1 MKENDSVGNIFI
13 SLAALIIIL
22 AGIKIASAIIVQ
34 LLLAIFITI
43 ILSPIFMFLIKK
55 GVNEVLALTLVIVFS
70 LGFISLW
77 GAIIGNSLSSFSSNL
92 PFYETQLT
100 KIIQSLSNTLN
111 GFGISVPTD
120 NLLSI
125 LDPDKMFSFF
135 STTLQSIGGVIT
147 NSFVVIFIIIFSLA
161 EITLFQKKLE
171 YISDDASMIQIKL
184 VVKKIKDYME
194 LKAIISLVTA
204 ILVWIVL
211 YSFKIDYALLWAV
224 VAFLLNFIPN
234 IGSLIAAVPAVLVAL
249 VTFGFSTAMVIAGF
263 YILINT
269 VIGSIVEPKVMGKGL
284 GLSSLIVFLS
294 LIFWGWL
301 LGPIGMLL
309 SIPLTIMVK
318 ISLEYSQNLKWLS
331 IILGDGSDIK

>member
-1 MKENDSVGNIFI
+1 MKENNQLSSIFV
-13 SLAALIIIL
+13 SLAALIILL

-34 LLLAIFITI
+34 LLLALFITV
-43 ILSPIFMFLIKK
+43 ILSPIFMFLVKK
-55 GVNEVLALTLVIVFS
+55 GVNEAIALTLVIILT

-100 KIIQSLSNTLN
+100 KIIESLSKTLN
-111 GFGISVPTD
+111 GFGIDVPTD
-120 NLLSI
+120 NLVHI
-125 LDPDKMFSFF
+125 LDAEKMFSFF
-135 STTLQSIGGVIT
+135 STTLQSLGGVIT
-147 NSFVVIFIIIFSLA
+147 NSFVIIFIVVFSLA
-161 EITLFQKKLE
+161 EITLFQSKLE
-171 YISDDASMIQIKL
+171 YISHDNSIMQIKL
-184 VVKKIKDYME
+184 IVKKIKDYMA

-204 ILVWIVL
+204 FLVWIVL
-211 YSFKIDYALLWAV
+211 YSFKIDYAMLWAV

-249 VTFGFSTAMVIAGF
+249 VTFGFSTALIIGGF
-263 YILINT
+263 YVLINT
-269 VIGSIVEPKVMGKGL
+269 VIGSIIEPKVMGKGL
-284 GLSSLIVFLS
+284 GLSSLVVFLS

-318 ISLEYSQNLKWLS
+318 ISLEYSQNLKWMS
-331 IILGDGSDIK
+331 VMLGDGSDIK